1 MKSTKWIKIFFGLSL
16 LGILFMGGVNYI
28 VDPYGIYKTNIFLN
42 KPEQDKN
49 IRLAKVVK
57 VEELK
62 PVSISLGTSRTEYGY
77 DPNHEYFSKPSYN
90 LAVSAAS
97 LYENRLYLEHA
108 IKQGNLKEVIL
119 VADWI
124 MFNTKFMTKSYD
136 FEDSFNIENIYKQ
149 LFSVDLFRSSLN
161 TIIKQKVK
169 SFYLE
174 NGQRDWYFNQEN
186 IDKQGGHLKVM
197 NKDEEK
203 YYQKSDFKYNS
214 NIYQDTKKDSFEDFR
229 KILELCYKNSIKLDI
244 IFGPSHI
251 RQWEAFDYYQ
261 DIETWYKWKKDV
273 VLFVEK
279 IAKEQEKNPYRIMDF
294 SIYHELTAE
303 TVPTNPKEKM
313 KYHWEASHYKKE
325 LGDIV
330 LDRLL
335 DISPYKDFGVELNIQ
350 NIDNH
355 IQNLREDRVKFID
368 TEAYRKEVF
377 ISKP

>member
-16 LGILFMGGVNYI
+16 FVGLFVGGVNYI
-28 VDPYGIYKTNIFLN
+28 VDPFQQYRVKTFYPIAFTNERYQNAGLS
-42 KPEQDKN
+42 KN
-49 IRLAKVVK
+49 FEYDSLI
-57 VEELK
+57 
-62 PVSISLGTSRTEYGY
+62 LGTSRTEYGY
-77 DPNHEYFSKPSYN
+77 DPNHEYFYKPSYN
-90 LAVSAAS
+90 LAVSGAS
-97 LYENRLYLEHA
+97 LYENRLYLEHS

-119 VADWI
+119 VADWR
-124 MFNTKFMTKSYD
+124 MFNDPKMRKLDD
-136 FEDSFNIENIYKQ
+136 FENSFNVENIYKQ

-169 SFYLE
+169 SSYLE

-197 NKDEEK
+197 NKDEK
-203 YYQKSDFKYNS
+203 DYYRNSNYKFNS
-214 NIYQDTKKDSFEDFR
+214 NIYQDTKESSFDDFR
-229 KILELCYKNSIKLDI
+229 KILELCYQNNIKLDI
-244 IFGPSHI
+244 VFGPSHI
-251 RQWEAFDYYQ
+251 RQWEAYDYYQ

-279 IAKEQEKNPYRIMDF
+279 IADEQEKTPYRIMDF
-294 SIYHELTAE
+294 SVYHELTAE

-355 IQNLREDRVKFID
+355 IQNLREDRVEFID

>member
-1 MKSTKWIKIFFGLSL
+1 MSSKKFLKIVLGLSFFVA
-16 LGILFMGGVNYI
+16 ILIGGVNYI

-119 VADWI
+119 VADWR
-124 MFNTKFMTKSYD
+124 MFNDPKMRKLDD
-136 FEDSFNIENIYKQ
+136 FENSFNVENIYKQ

-169 SFYLE
+169 SSYLE

-197 NKDEEK
+197 NKDEES
-203 YYQKSDFKYNS
+203 YYKKSDFKYNS
-214 NIYQDTKKDSFEDFR
+214 NIYQDTKESSFDDFR
-229 KILELCYKNSIKLDI
+229 KILELCYQNNIKLDI
-244 IFGPSHI
+244 VFGPSHI
-251 RQWEAFDYYQ
+251 RQWEAYDYYQ

-273 VLFVEK
+273 VLFVAK
-279 IAKEQEKNPYRIMDF
+279 IADEQEKTPYRIIDF
-294 SIYHELTAE
+294 SVYHELTAE

-335 DISPYKDFGVELNIQ
+335 DISPYKNFGVELNSE

-355 IQNLREDRVKFID
+355 IQNLREDRVEFID

>member
-1 MKSTKWIKIFFGLSL
+1 MKSTKWIKIFFGLSFFVA
-16 LGILFMGGVNYI
+16 ILIGGVNYI

-57 VEELK
+57 VEEFK

-77 DPNHEYFSKPSYN
+77 DPNHQYFSKPSYN

-119 VADWI
+119 VADWR
-124 MFNTKFMTKSYD
+124 MFNDPKMTKSNDFEDFFNTK
-136 FEDSFNIENIYKQ
+136 NIYKQ
-149 LFSVDLFRSSLN
+149 LFSVDLFKSSLN

-169 SFYLE
+169 SSYLE

-197 NKDEEK
+197 NKDEK
-203 YYQKSDFKYNS
+203 DYYRNSNYKFNS
-214 NIYQDTKKDSFEDFR
+214 NIYQDTQKSSFEDFR

-251 RQWEAFDYYQ
+251 RQWEAYDYYQ

-273 VLFVEK
+273 ILFVEK
-279 IAKEQEKNPYRIMDF
+279 IGKEQEKNPYRIMDF

-335 DISPYKDFGVELNIQ
+335 DISPYKDFGVELNSE
-350 NIDNH
+350 NIDFH

>member
-1 MKSTKWIKIFFGLSL
+1 MSSKKFLKIVLGLSFFVA
-16 LGILFMGGVNYI
+16 ILIGGVNYI
-28 VDPYGIYKTNIFLN
+28 VDPYGIYKTNIFPN
-42 KPEQDKN
+42 KSEEDKQ
-49 IRLAKVVK
+49 IRFIKALKVK
-57 VEELK
+57 EIEK
-62 PVSISLGTSRTEYGY
+62 INSIVIGTSRADHGY
-77 DPNHEYFSKPSYN
+77 NPDHDYFIKSSYN
-90 LAVSAAS
+90 FALGGGT
-97 LYENRLYLEHA
+97 LYENRVFLENILQNH
-108 IKQGNLKEVIL
+108 NLKQVLLI
-119 VADWI
+119 ADWRA
-124 MFNTKFMTKSYD
+124 FNDITMKHIND
-136 FEDSFNIENIYKQ
+136 FEKYFEKANIYKFLLNISSLKDSYLTIKNQDSPHFHLNNGLRNPDWHSSIPKNGHLKTMINSEKNYYKYYENIY
-149 LFSVDLFRSSLN
+149 R
-161 TIIKQKVK
+161 
-169 SFYLE
+169 Y
-174 NGQRDWYFNQEN
+174 
-186 IDKQGGHLKVM
+186 
-197 NKDEEK
+197 KDT
-203 YYQKSDFKYNS
+203 QKS
-214 NIYQDTKKDSFEDFR
+214 SFEDFR
-229 KILELCYKNSIKLDI
+229 KILELCYQNNIKLDI
-244 IFGPSHI
+244 VFGPSHI

-335 DISPYKDFGVELNIQ
+335 NISPYKDFGVELNIQ

-377 ISKP
+377 EE

>member
-16 LGILFMGGVNYI
+16 FVVLFVGGVNYI

-42 KPEQDKN
+42 KPEQHKN

-57 VEELK
+57 VEEFK

-77 DPNHEYFSKPSYN
+77 DPNHQYFSKPSYN
-90 LAVSAAS
+90 LAVGGAS

-124 MFNTKFMTKSYD
+124 MFNAPKMTKSYD

-169 SFYLE
+169 SSYLE
-174 NGQRDWYFNQEN
+174 NGQEDWYINQEN

-197 NKDEEK
+197 NQDEKGYYRNSK
-203 YYQKSDFKYNS
+203 YNFNS
-214 NIYQDTKKDSFEDFR
+214 NIYQDTKKDSFEDFK
-229 KILELCYKNSIKLDI
+229 KILELCYQNNIKLDI
-244 IFGPSHI
+244 VFGPSHI
-251 RQWEAFDYYQ
+251 RQWEAYDYYQ

-273 VLFVEK
+273 VLFVAK
-279 IAKEQEKNPYRIMDF
+279 IADEQEKTPYRIIDF
-294 SIYHELTAE
+294 SVYHELTAE

-355 IQNLREDRVKFID
+355 IQNLREDRVEFID
-368 TEAYRKEVF
+368 TEAYIKEVF
-377 ISKP
+377 KK

>member
-1 MKSTKWIKIFFGLSL
+1 MSSKKFLKIVLGLSFFVA
-16 LGILFMGGVNYI
+16 ILIGGVNYV
-28 VDPYGIYKTNIFLN
+28 VDPYGIYKTNIFQN

-108 IKQGNLKEVIL
+108 IKQENLKEVIL
-119 VADWI
+119 VVDWR
-124 MFNTKFMTKSYD
+124 MFNDPKMRKLDD
-136 FEDSFNIENIYKQ
+136 FENSFNVENIYKQ

-169 SFYLE
+169 SSYLE

-197 NKDEEK
+197 NKDEES
-203 YYQKSDFKYNS
+203 YYKKSDFKYNS
-214 NIYQDTKKDSFEDFR
+214 NIYQDTKESSFDDFR
-229 KILELCYKNSIKLDI
+229 KILELCYQNNIKLDI
-244 IFGPSHI
+244 VFGPSHI
-251 RQWEAFDYYQ
+251 RQWEAYDYYQ

-279 IAKEQEKNPYRIMDF
+279 IADEQEKTPYRIMDF
-294 SIYHELTAE
+294 SVYHELTAE

-377 ISKP
+377 SSKP

>member
-16 LGILFMGGVNYI
+16 IGVLFVGGVNYI
-28 VDPYGIYKTNIFLN
+28 VDPYGIYKTNIFQN

-62 PVSISLGTSRTEYGY
+62 PFSISLGTSRTEYGY
-77 DPNHEYFSKPSYN
+77 DPNHQYFSKPSYN

-124 MFNTKFMTKSYD
+124 MFNDPKMRKLDD
-136 FEDSFNIENIYKQ
+136 FENSFNIENIYKQ
-149 LFSVDLFRSSLN
+149 LFSVDLFISSFK
-161 TIIKQKVK
+161 TIINQKSK
-169 SFYLE
+169 SPYLE
-174 NGQRDWYFNQEN
+174 NGQSDWYFNQEN

-197 NKDEEK
+197 NKDEES
-203 YYQKSDFKYNS
+203 YYKKSDFKYNS
-214 NIYQDTKKDSFEDFR
+214 NIYQDTKKSSFDDFR
-229 KILELCYKNSIKLDI
+229 KILELCYQNNIKLDI
-244 IFGPSHI
+244 VFGPSHI
-251 RQWEAFDYYQ
+251 RQWEAYDYYQ

-279 IAKEQEKNPYRIMDF
+279 IAGEQEKIPYRIMDF
-294 SIYHELTAE
+294 SVYHELTAE

-335 DISPYKDFGVELNIQ
+335 NISPYKDFGVELNSE
-350 NIDNH
+350 NIDFH

>member
-1 MKSTKWIKIFFGLSL
+1 MSSKKFLKIVLGLSFFVA
-16 LGILFMGGVNYI
+16 ILIGGVNYV
-28 VDPYGIYKTNIFLN
+28 VDPYGIYKTNIFQN

-90 LAVSAAS
+90 LAVSGAS

-108 IKQGNLKEVIL
+108 IKQGNLKEVLL
-119 VADWI
+119 VVDWR
-124 MFNTKFMTKSYD
+124 MFNDPKMTKSND
-136 FEDSFNIENIYKQ
+136 FEDFFNIKNIYKQ

-169 SFYLE
+169 SSYLE

-251 RQWEAFDYYQ
+251 RQWETFDYYQ

-273 VLFVEK
+273 VSFVEK

-303 TVPTNPKEKM
+303 TVTTNPKEKM

-335 DISPYKDFGVELNIQ
+335 NISPYKDFGVELNSE
-350 NIDNH
+350 NIDFH

-368 TEAYRKEVF
+368 TKAYRKEVF
-377 ISKP
+377 SSKP

>member
-16 LGILFMGGVNYI
+16 IGVLFVGGVNYI

-90 LAVSAAS
+90 LAVSAVS

-119 VADWI
+119 VADWR
-124 MFNTKFMTKSYD
+124 MFNDPKMRKLND
-136 FEDSFNIENIYKQ
+136 FENSFNVENIYKQ

-169 SFYLE
+169 SSYLE

-214 NIYQDTKKDSFEDFR
+214 NIYQDTQKSSFDDFR
-229 KILELCYKNSIKLDI
+229 KILELCYQNNIKLDI
-244 IFGPSHI
+244 VFGPSHI
-251 RQWEAFDYYQ
+251 RQWEAYDYYQ

-273 VLFVEK
+273 VLFEEK
-279 IAKEQEKNPYRIMDF
+279 IADEQEKTPYRIMDF
-294 SIYHELTAE
+294 SVYHELTAE

-335 DISPYKDFGVELNIQ
+335 DISPYKDFGVELNSD

-355 IQNLREDRVKFID
+355 IQKLREDRVKFID

>member
-1 MKSTKWIKIFFGLSL
+1 MSSKKFLKIVLGLSFFVA
-16 LGILFMGGVNYI
+16 ILIGGVNYI
-28 VDPYGIYKTNIFLN
+28 VDPYGIYKTNIFQN

-57 VEELK
+57 VEEFK

-90 LAVSAAS
+90 LAASGAS

-119 VADWI
+119 VADWR
-124 MFNTKFMTKSYD
+124 MFNDPKMRKLDD
-136 FEDSFNIENIYKQ
+136 FENSFNIENIYKQ

-169 SFYLE
+169 SSYLE

-186 IDKQGGHLKVM
+186 IDKQGGHLKIM
-197 NKDEEK
+197 NKDEK
-203 YYQKSDFKYNS
+203 DYYRNSNYKFNS
-214 NIYQDTKKDSFEDFR
+214 NIYQDTQKSSFEDFR
-229 KILELCYKNSIKLDI
+229 KILELCYQNNIKLDI
-244 IFGPSHI
+244 VFGPSHI
-251 RQWEAFDYYQ
+251 RQWEAYDYYQ

-335 DISPYKDFGVELNIQ
+335 DISPYKDFGVELNSQ
-350 NIDNH
+350 NIDIH
-355 IQNLREDRVKFID
+355 IQKLREDRVKFID
-368 TEAYRKEVF
+368 TKAYRKEVF
-377 ISKP
+377 GEE

>member
-1 MKSTKWIKIFFGLSL
+1 MSSKKFLKIVLGLSFFVA
-16 LGILFMGGVNYI
+16 ILIGGVNYI
-28 VDPYGIYKTNIFLN
+28 VDPYGIYKTNIFQN

-57 VEELK
+57 VEEFK
-62 PVSISLGTSRTEYGY
+62 PFSISLGTSRTEYGY

-90 LAVSAAS
+90 LAVSGAS

-119 VADWI
+119 VADWR
-124 MFNTKFMTKSYD
+124 MFNDPKMRKLDD
-136 FEDSFNIENIYKQ
+136 FENSFNVENIYKQ
-149 LFSVDLFRSSLN
+149 LFSVDLFISSFK
-161 TIIKQKVK
+161 TIINQKSK
-169 SFYLE
+169 SSYLE

-197 NKDEEK
+197 NKDEES
-203 YYQKSDFKYNS
+203 YYKKSDFKYNS
-214 NIYQDTKKDSFEDFR
+214 NIYQDTKESSFDDFR
-229 KILELCYKNSIKLDI
+229 KILELCYQNNIKLDI
-244 IFGPSHI
+244 VFGPSHI
-251 RQWEAFDYYQ
+251 RQWEAYDYYQ

-279 IAKEQEKNPYRIMDF
+279 IADEQEKTPYRIMDF
-294 SIYHELTAE
+294 SVYHELTAE

-335 DISPYKDFGVELNIQ
+335 DISPYKDFGVELNSE

-355 IQNLREDRVKFID
+355 IQNLREDRVEFID

>member
-1 MKSTKWIKIFFGLSL
+1 MSSKKFLKIVLGLSFFVA
-16 LGILFMGGVNYI
+16 ILIGGVNYI

-77 DPNHEYFSKPSYN
+77 DPNHEYFYKPSYN
-90 LAVSAAS
+90 LAVSSAS
-97 LYENRLYLEHA
+97 LYENRLYLEHS
-108 IKQGNLKEVIL
+108 IKQGNLKEVLL

-124 MFNTKFMTKSYD
+124 MFNTNLMTKSYD

-169 SFYLE
+169 SSYLE

-186 IDKQGGHLKVM
+186 IDKRGGHLKVM
-197 NKDEEK
+197 NKDEEG
-203 YYQKSDFKYNS
+203 YYKKSTYKINS
-214 NIYQDTKKDSFEDFR
+214 NIYQDTKESSLEDFR
-229 KILELCYKNSIKLDI
+229 KILELCYQNNIKLDI
-244 IFGPSHI
+244 VFGPSHI
-251 RQWEAFDYYQ
+251 RQWEAYDYYQ

-335 DISPYKDFGVELNIQ
+335 NISPYKDFGVELNIQ

-368 TEAYRKEVF
+368 TKAYRKEVF
-377 ISKP
+377 SSKP

>member
-16 LGILFMGGVNYI
+16 FVVLFVGGVNYI

-97 LYENRLYLEHA
+97 LYENRLYLEHS

-119 VADWI
+119 VADWR
-124 MFNTKFMTKSYD
+124 MFNDPKMRKLDD
-136 FEDSFNIENIYKQ
+136 FENSFNVENIYKQ

-169 SFYLE
+169 SSYLE

-197 NKDEEK
+197 NKDEDS
-203 YYQKSDFKYNS
+203 YYKKSDFKYNS
-214 NIYQDTKKDSFEDFR
+214 NIYQDTKESSFDDFR
-229 KILELCYKNSIKLDI
+229 KILELCYQNNIKLDI
-244 IFGPSHI
+244 VFGPSHI
-251 RQWEAFDYYQ
+251 RQWEAYDYYQ

-335 DISPYKDFGVELNIQ
+335 NISPYKDFGVELNIQ

-377 ISKP
+377 EE

>member
-1 MKSTKWIKIFFGLSL
+1 MSNKRFLKIVFGLSI
-16 LGILFMGGVNYI
+16 LGALFVGSVNYV
-28 VDPYGIYKTNIFLN
+28 VDPYGIYKIDVFKN

-57 VEELK
+57 VSEIK
-62 PVSISLGTSRTEYGY
+62 PTSISLGTSRTEYGY
-77 DPNHEYFSKPSYN
+77 NPNHEYFSKPSYN
-90 LAVSAAS
+90 LAVSGAS
-97 LYENRLYLEHA
+97 LYENRLYLEHS
-108 IKQGNLKEVIL
+108 IKQGNLKEVLL
-119 VADWI
+119 VTDWR
-124 MFNTKFMTKSYD
+124 MFNDPKMKKSFD
-136 FEDSFNIENIYKQ
+136 FENSFHIENNYKYI
-149 LFSVDLFRSSLN
+149 FSVDLFKSSIRTILN
-161 TIIKQKVK
+161 QKTK
-169 SFYLE
+169 SEYLE

-197 NKDEEK
+197 DKDEEG
-203 YYQKSDFKYNS
+203 YYKKSTYKYNS
-214 NIYQDTKKDSFEDFR
+214 NIYQDTKKSSFEDFR
-229 KILELCYKNSIKLDI
+229 KILEICYENGIKLDI

-261 DIETWYKWKKDV
+261 NIETWYKWKKDV

-279 IAKEQEKNPYRIMDF
+279 IADEQNKKPYRVIDF
-294 SIYHELTAE
+294 SVYHELTDE
-303 TVPTNPKEKM
+303 KVPTDPKEKM

-335 DISPYKDFGVELNIQ
+335 GISSYKDFGVELNSQ

-355 IQNLREDRVKFID
+355 IENLRDDRVKFID

-377 ISKP
+377 KE

>member
-1 MKSTKWIKIFFGLSL
+1 MSSKKFLKVVFGLL
-16 LGILFMGGVNYI
+16 FLGVLFVGGVNYI
-28 VDPYGIYKTNIFLN
+28 VDPYGIYKTNIFPN

-49 IRLAKVVK
+49 IRLEKVAK
-57 VEELK
+57 VEEFK

-77 DPNHEYFSKPSYN
+77 DPNHQYFSKPAYN

-97 LYENRLYLEHA
+97 LYENRLYLEYS
-108 IKQGNLKEVIL
+108 IKQGNLKEVLL
-119 VADWI
+119 VADWR
-124 MFNTKFMTKSYD
+124 MFNDPKMRKSDD
-136 FEDSFNIENIYKQ
+136 FENSFNVENNYKQ
-149 LFSVDLFRSSLN
+149 LFSMDLFKSSFK
-161 TIIKQKVK
+161 TIINQKSK
-169 SFYLE
+169 STYLE

-186 IDKQGGHLKVM
+186 IDKQGGHIKVM
-197 NKDEEK
+197 NEDEK
-203 YYQKSDFKYNS
+203 IYYKRSDFKYNS
-214 NIYQDTKKDSFEDFR
+214 NIYQDTKESSFDDFR
-229 KILELCYKNSIKLDI
+229 KILELCYQNNIKLDI
-244 IFGPSHI
+244 VFGPSHI
-251 RQWEAFDYYQ
+251 RQWEAYDYYQ

-273 VLFVEK
+273 VLFVAK
-279 IAKEQEKNPYRIMDF
+279 IANEQQKTPYRIMDF
-294 SIYHELTAE
+294 SVYHELTAE

-335 DISPYKDFGVELNIQ
+335 DISPYKDFGVELNSD

-355 IQNLREDRVKFID
+355 IQKLREDRVKFID

>member
-16 LGILFMGGVNYI
+16 IGVLFVGGVNYI

-49 IRLAKVVK
+49 IRLLKVVK
-57 VEELK
+57 VEDVK

-90 LAVSAAS
+90 LAVSGAS

-119 VADWI
+119 VADWR
-124 MFNTKFMTKSYD
+124 MFNDPKMRKLDD
-136 FEDSFNIENIYKQ
+136 FENSFNVENIYKQ
-149 LFSVDLFRSSLN
+149 LFSVDLFISSFK
-161 TIIKQKVK
+161 TIINQKSK
-169 SFYLE
+169 SSYLE
-174 NGQRDWYFNQEN
+174 NGQTDWYFNQEN

-197 NKDEEK
+197 NKDEES
-203 YYQKSDFKYNS
+203 YYKKSTYKINS
-214 NIYQDTKKDSFEDFR
+214 NIYQDTKKDSLEDFR
-229 KILELCYKNSIKLDI
+229 KILELCYQNNIKLDI
-244 IFGPSHI
+244 VFGPSHI
-251 RQWEAFDYYQ
+251 RQWEAYDYYQ

-279 IAKEQEKNPYRIMDF
+279 IADEQEKTPYRIMDF
-294 SIYHELTAE
+294 SVYHELTAE

>member
-1 MKSTKWIKIFFGLSL
+1 MSSKKFLKIVLGLSFFVA
-16 LGILFMGGVNYI
+16 ILIGGVNYI
-28 VDPYGIYKTNIFLN
+28 VDPYGIYKTNIFQN

-90 LAVSAAS
+90 LAVSGAS

-124 MFNTKFMTKSYD
+124 MFNTKLMTKSYD
-136 FEDSFNIENIYKQ
+136 FEDFFNIENIYKQ

-169 SFYLE
+169 SSYLE

-197 NKDEEK
+197 NKDEK
-203 YYQKSDFKYNS
+203 DYYRNSNYKFNS
-214 NIYQDTKKDSFEDFR
+214 NIYQDTQKSSFEDFR
-229 KILELCYKNSIKLDI
+229 KILELCYQNNIKLDI
-244 IFGPSHI
+244 VFGPSHI
-251 RQWEAFDYYQ
+251 RQWEAYDYYQ

-279 IAKEQEKNPYRIMDF
+279 IAKEQEKTPYRIMDF
-294 SIYHELTAE
+294 SVYHELTAE

-335 DISPYKDFGVELNIQ
+335 DISLYKDFGVELNSE

-355 IQNLREDRVKFID
+355 IQNLREDRVEFID

-377 ISKP
+377 EE

>member
-16 LGILFMGGVNYI
+16 IGVLFVGGVNYI

-97 LYENRLYLEHA
+97 LYENRLYLEHS

-119 VADWI
+119 VADWR
-124 MFNTKFMTKSYD
+124 MFNDPKMRKLDD
-136 FEDSFNIENIYKQ
+136 FENSFNVENIYKQ
-149 LFSVDLFRSSLN
+149 LFSVDLFISSFK
-161 TIIKQKVK
+161 TIINQKSK
-169 SFYLE
+169 SSYLE

-197 NKDEEK
+197 NKDEEGYFK
-203 YYQKSDFKYNS
+203 KSTYKINS

-229 KILELCYKNSIKLDI
+229 KILELCYQNNIKLDI
-244 IFGPSHI
+244 VFGPSHI
-251 RQWEAFDYYQ
+251 RQWEAYDYYQ

-279 IAKEQEKNPYRIMDF
+279 IADEQEKIPYRIMDF

-335 DISPYKDFGVELNIQ
+335 DISPYKDFGIELNSQ
-350 NIDNH
+350 NIDFH

-377 ISKP
+377 SSKP

>member
-119 VADWI
+119 VADWR
-124 MFNTKFMTKSYD
+124 MFNDPKMRKLDD
-136 FEDSFNIENIYKQ
+136 FENSFNVENIYKQ

-169 SFYLE
+169 SSYLE

-197 NKDEEK
+197 NKDEES
-203 YYQKSDFKYNS
+203 YYKKSDFKYNS
-214 NIYQDTKKDSFEDFR
+214 NIYQDTKESSFDDFR
-229 KILELCYKNSIKLDI
+229 KILELCYQNNIKLDI
-244 IFGPSHI
+244 VFGPSHI
-251 RQWEAFDYYQ
+251 RQWEAYDYYQ

-279 IAKEQEKNPYRIMDF
+279 IADEQEKTPYRIMDF
-294 SIYHELTAE
+294 SVYHELTAE

-355 IQNLREDRVKFID
+355 IQNLREDRVEFID

>member
-1 MKSTKWIKIFFGLSL
+1 MSSKKFLKIVLGLSFFVAVL
-16 LGILFMGGVNYI
+16 IGGVNYV
-28 VDPYGIYKTNIFLN
+28 VDPYGIYKTNIFQN

-90 LAVSAAS
+90 LAVSGAS

-119 VADWI
+119 VADWR
-124 MFNTKFMTKSYD
+124 MFNDSKMRKLDD

-149 LFSVDLFRSSLN
+149 LFSVDLFRSSFK
-161 TIIKQKVK
+161 TIINQKSK
-169 SFYLE
+169 SSYLE
-174 NGQRDWYFNQEN
+174 NGQRDWYFDQEN
-186 IDKQGGHLKVM
+186 IDKKGGHLKVM
-197 NKDEEK
+197 NKDEES
-203 YYQKSDFKYNS
+203 YYKKSDFKYNS
-214 NIYQDTKKDSFEDFR
+214 NIYQDTKESSFDDFR
-229 KILELCYKNSIKLDI
+229 KILELCYQNNIKLDI
-244 IFGPSHI
+244 VFGPSHI

-279 IAKEQEKNPYRIMDF
+279 IAKEQQKTPYRIMDF
-294 SIYHELTAE
+294 SVYHELTAE

-355 IQNLREDRVKFID
+355 IQKLRDDRVKFID

-377 ISKP
+377 EE

>member
-16 LGILFMGGVNYI
+16 IGVLFVGGVNYI

-77 DPNHEYFSKPSYN
+77 DPNHEYFSKQSYN

-97 LYENRLYLEHA
+97 LYENRLYLEHS

-119 VADWI
+119 VADWR
-124 MFNTKFMTKSYD
+124 MFNDPKMRKLDD
-136 FEDSFNIENIYKQ
+136 FENSFNVENIYKQ
-149 LFSVDLFRSSLN
+149 LFSVDLFISSFKTILN
-161 TIIKQKVK
+161 QKTK
-169 SFYLE
+169 NSYLE

-197 NKDEEK
+197 NKDEES
-203 YYQKSDFKYNS
+203 YYKKSDFKYNS
-214 NIYQDTKKDSFEDFR
+214 NIYQDTKESSFDDFR
-229 KILELCYKNSIKLDI
+229 KILELCYQNNIKLDI
-244 IFGPSHI
+244 VFGPSHI
-251 RQWEAFDYYQ
+251 RQWEAYDYYQ

-279 IAKEQEKNPYRIMDF
+279 IADEQEKTPYRIMDF
-294 SIYHELTAE
+294 SVYHELTAE

>member
-16 LGILFMGGVNYI
+16 IGVLFVGGVNYI
-28 VDPYGIYKTNIFLN
+28 VDPYGIYKTNIFQN

-119 VADWI
+119 VADWR
-124 MFNTKFMTKSYD
+124 MFNDPKMRKLDD
-136 FEDSFNIENIYKQ
+136 FENSFNVENIYKQ

-169 SFYLE
+169 SSYLE
-174 NGQRDWYFNQEN
+174 NGQIDWYFNQEN

-203 YYQKSDFKYNS
+203 YYSKNNYNS
-214 NIYQDTKKDSFEDFR
+214 NNTYKDTKKSSFQDFR
-229 KILELCYKNSIKLDI
+229 KILELCYENGIKLDI

-251 RQWEAFDYYQ
+251 RQWEAYDYYQ
-261 DIETWYKWKKDV
+261 NIETWYKWKKDV

-279 IAKEQEKNPYRIMDF
+279 IADEQEKNPYKVMDF
-294 SIYHELTAE
+294 SVYHELTAE

-355 IQNLREDRVKFID
+355 IQNLREDRVQFID

-377 ISKP
+377 NLKP

>member
-16 LGILFMGGVNYI
+16 IGVLFVGGVNYI
-28 VDPYGIYKTNIFLN
+28 VDPYGIYKTNIFQN

-57 VEELK
+57 VEEFK
-62 PVSISLGTSRTEYGY
+62 PFSISLGTSRTEYGY

-90 LAVSAAS
+90 LAVSGAS

-161 TIIKQKVK
+161 TIIKQKIK
-169 SFYLE
+169 SPYLE
-174 NGQRDWYFNQEN
+174 NGQRDWYINQKY
-186 IDKQGGHLKVM
+186 IDNEGGHFKLM
-197 NKDEEK
+197 NKDEK
-203 YYQKSDFKYNS
+203 GYYRNSNYNFNS

-229 KILELCYKNSIKLDI
+229 KILELCYQNNIKLDI
-244 IFGPSHI
+244 VFGPSHI
-251 RQWEAFDYYQ
+251 RQWEAYDYYQ

-279 IAKEQEKNPYRIMDF
+279 IAVEQQQTPYRVMDF
-294 SIYHELTAE
+294 SVYHELTAE

>member
-49 IRLAKVVK
+49 IRLLKVVK
-57 VEELK
+57 VEDVK

-119 VADWI
+119 VADWR
-124 MFNTKFMTKSYD
+124 MFNDPKMRKLND
-136 FEDSFNIENIYKQ
+136 FENSFNVENIYKQ

-169 SFYLE
+169 SSYLE

-197 NKDEEK
+197 NKDEES
-203 YYQKSDFKYNS
+203 YYKKSDFKYNS
-214 NIYQDTKKDSFEDFR
+214 NIYQDTKESSFDDFR
-229 KILELCYKNSIKLDI
+229 KILELCYQNNIKLDI
-244 IFGPSHI
+244 VFGPSHI
-251 RQWEAFDYYQ
+251 RQWEAYDYYQ

-279 IAKEQEKNPYRIMDF
+279 IADEQEKTPYRIMDF
-294 SIYHELTAE
+294 SVYHELTAE
-303 TVPTNPKEKM
+303 TVPTNTKEKM

>member
-1 MKSTKWIKIFFGLSL
+1 MSSKKFLKVVLGLSFFVA
-16 LGILFMGGVNYI
+16 ILIAGVNYI

-97 LYENRLYLEHA
+97 LYENRLYLEHS

-119 VADWI
+119 VADWR
-124 MFNTKFMTKSYD
+124 MFNDPKMRKLDD
-136 FEDSFNIENIYKQ
+136 FENSFNVENIYKQ

-169 SFYLE
+169 SSYLE

-197 NKDEEK
+197 NKDEES
-203 YYQKSDFKYNS
+203 YYKKSDFKYNS
-214 NIYQDTKKDSFEDFR
+214 NIYQDTKESSFDDFR
-229 KILELCYKNSIKLDI
+229 KILELCYQNNIKLDI
-244 IFGPSHI
+244 VFGPSHI
-251 RQWEAFDYYQ
+251 RQWEAYDYYQ

-279 IAKEQEKNPYRIMDF
+279 IAGEQEKIPYRIMDF

-303 TVPTNPKEKM
+303 TVPTNPKEEM

-325 LGDIV
+325 LGDIL

-335 DISPYKDFGVELNIQ
+335 DVSEYKDFGVELNSQ
-350 NIDNH
+350 NINKH
-355 IQNLREDRVKFID
+355 IQNLREDRIKFINID
-368 TEAYRKEVF
+368 YYRKEVF
-377 ISKP
+377 L